1 MAHFGRLRP
10 LVLAALAGLG
20 ITTVAGR
27 AEAGLFD
34 FLFGRPNP
42 GPQYYYPNVQAA
54 PLEMRVRPRRTTTT
68 KHQGTEKRVVAT
80 SIDPVKNPTWYLAD
94 PTLRRGDIVVLKG
107 KILVYDGGSRGSDGT
122 EDFTALKDSRL
133 VSKGERER
141 IQKMA
146 GGQDSTTVE
155 TEILPG
161 SRKPTA
167 SADPSVVAPA
177 LPEREAALRSRP

>member
-1 MAHFGRLRP
+1 MTHSGRFRA
-10 LVLAALAGLG
+10 VVFAAVGGLG
-20 ITTVAGR
+20 VTTMAGN

-34 FLFGRPNP
+34 FLFGRSAPA
-42 GPQYYYPNVQAA
+42 PQYAYPNVQSS
-54 PLEMRVRPRRTTTT
+54 PLEVRVRPRRATIRRE
-68 KHQGTEKRVVAT
+68 GGEKRVVAT

-107 KILVYDGGSRGSDGT
+107 KILVYDGGSRGPTDT

-141 IQKMA
+141 IQTMA
-146 GGQDSTTVE
+146 GSRDSTTIE

-161 SRKPTA
+161 ARKPTA
-167 SADPSVVAPA
+167 FADPSGITPA
-177 LPEREAALRSRP
+177 VLERQVALRLKP